1 LPPGVDDDRDAGETL
16 FAEKSVPAEKREVAP
31 RQKEDTRLADVQ
43 AKSAAP
49 RQAMAR
55 GITRVVR
62 GKVTDATSGSPLPG
76 VSIALKGSEDRIL
89 SDAHGNFAVE
99 VPAGSPTLVFNLVGM
114 TSAEEDVRTADFL
127 RVQLAPDDASLHDV
141 VVVGYGEAKKSRGPG
156 VTPLGGMDEF
166 NRYVKENLRRPD
178 TARHEAVVKV
188 ECVVQADGSL
198 SNFVIRKSAG
208 EVYDRE
214 VIRVLKE
221 GPRWQ
226 PAKQQGK
233 AVPKKVTLRVPF
245 KP

>member
-1 LPPGVDDDRDAGETL
+1 
-16 FAEKSVPAEKREVAP
+16 
-31 RQKEDTRLADVQ
+31 
-43 AKSAAP
+43 
-49 RQAMAR
+49 
-55 GITRVVR
+55 
-62 GKVTDATSGSPLPG
+62 
-76 VSIALKGSEDRIL
+76 
-89 SDAHGNFAVE
+89 
-99 VPAGSPTLVFNLVGM
+99 
-114 TSAEEDVRTADFL
+114 
-127 RVQLAPDDASLHDV
+127 
-141 VVVGYGEAKKSRGPG
+141 
-156 VTPLGGMDEF
+156 MDEF